1 MTAVA
6 VTMTTTV
13 AGTTESDPT
22 LSKLMANRRRGG
34 SLRALP
40 FLAALLLASCT
51 ADTGVGSTSSVPEA
65 VTTTTTALPAPTT
78 TSTLAPT
85 TTTVPVDPV
94 ATVSG
99 ALAASGANYRFTSM
113 VLVGEQTLTSIS
125 GVVDDTAV
133 AARIETG
140 ASELSYVRT
149 AEGEWVTGP
158 DGEWVILEG
167 EPPVAAPLGAL
178 TDAEQLTLESGGAE
192 QGVFTGVLGP
202 AAGPAQGVP
211 FSLTIEN
218 GVVAEIRYEVD
229 TGGEI
234 AQVITTFSEIG
245 TAGTVTRPEGT

>member
-1 MTAVA
+1 M
-6 VTMTTTV
+6 
-13 AGTTESDPT
+13 
-22 LSKLMANRRRGG
+22 SKLITSPRRGG
-34 SLRALP
+34 SVRALP
-40 FLAALLLASCT
+40 FLAVLLLASC
-51 ADTGVGSTSSVPEA
+51 ASDTVNATSSVPA
-65 VTTTTTALPAPTT
+65 TITTTSTAAPVPTTTT
-78 TSTLAPT
+78 TLAPT
-85 TTTVPVDPV
+85 TSTVPVDPV
-94 ATVSG
+94 AIVSG

-113 VLVGEQTLTSIS
+113 VLVGEQTLTSID
-125 GVVDDTAV
+125 GVVDDAAV

-167 EPPVAAPLGAL
+167 EPPVAAPLDAM
-178 TDAEQLTLESGGAE
+178 TDAEQLTLESGGAD

-202 AAGPAQGVP
+202 AAGPARGVP

-218 GVVAEIRYEVD
+218 GVVTEIRYEVD

-245 TAGTVTRPEGT
+245 AAGTVTRPEGT